1 MRRILSML
9 LFLASCQNLLAQ
21 YTLNGNAT
29 QDACNAYSLTQAAGN
44 QSGSVWN
51 NNKINLTQSFD
62 FNFDINLGSNDAGA
76 DGIAFVLQPLSTSVG
91 SSGGGLGYN
100 GITPAVGVTIDTWQ
114 NGNDNDPAYDHIAI
128 QLNGDLNHNTAN
140 NIAGPVTAING
151 NNNIEDGIWH
161 SLRIQ
166 WDVATTTLS
175 IYVDGSLRISAVRDL
190 VNTVFSGSPL
200 VFWGFT
206 GSTGGANNH
215 QQFRTALNPSFH
227 FGPAQKRCIGE
238 SIQFFDSSVSF
249 TNIAKFYWDFGDG
262 SPLDSVNLNP
272 IHTYVTANDF
282 IVKQRVIGADGCEAT
297 NTQTVR
303 IGSKPIAGFKTD
315 DNCVDNPIHF
325 TDTSTAAV
333 GTINNWYWDFGD
345 ATISVVQ
352 NPTKNYLTGG
362 NKDVKL
368 VVKTLEGC
376 ESDTLPKLIHI
387 YNKPIANFNFTDSV
401 CLGSPTFFFDNSV
414 PAGDPINKW
423 AWTFSDST
431 GVVGTPNAAHYFSSP
446 GHHTAI
452 LGVSANGTTGCLGI
466 ITKDVFVVNKPTA
479 NFKYNTICQSAVA
492 TFTDS
497 SYAPDG
503 VPVNQWW
510 WNVNGG
516 ITSTQNT
523 ITTTY
528 INAGSDTVKLV
539 VRNVKGCVSDTL
551 KKPVIINPK
560 PVANFGYNTPVCY
573 GLPVQFSDSSIITG
587 SVINKWSWVLNNA
600 EWSTQQNASRS
611 FSVFNPKIGLVA
623 TSALG
628 CKSDTAF
635 KTLFVNPVP
644 DVTMNFKNSCKNAP
658 VNFKAT
664 DNSGTVTQ
672 WKWVFGDGAVAT
684 TQNTQHTYTANGTY
698 KVKLFATAATGCYS
712 DSLQKDI
719 TIYGTKAFA
728 GNDTIAA
735 AGQPVQLHA
744 TGGLSYSWTPAIGL
758 SDVNISNPVA
768 IISSTQTY
776 FLKAFTPEGCESYD
790 DVTVKIYKG
799 PDIYLPNAFTPNG
812 DTKND
817 LFKGI
822 AVGIKQF
829 NYLKVYNRWGQL
841 VFYTTD
847 YNKGWDGMWK
857 GRQQPGG
864 VYIILANG
872 IDFKGNIIDKKATV
886 MLIR

>member
-1 MRRILSML
+1 ML

-516 ITSTQNT
+516 ITSIQNT

-528 INAGSDTVKLV
+528 VGTGTDTVKLV
-539 VRNVKGCVSDTL
+539 IRNAKGCVSDTL
-551 KKPVIINPK
+551 KKPVIIDESENCTGNP
-560 PVANFGYNTPVCY
+560 
-573 GLPVQFSDSSIITG
+573 
-587 SVINKWSWVLNNA
+587 
-600 EWSTQQNASRS
+600 
-611 FSVFNPKIGLVA
+611 
-623 TSALG
+623 
-628 CKSDTAF
+628 
-635 KTLFVNPVP
+635 
-644 DVTMNFKNSCKNAP
+644 
-658 VNFKAT
+658 
-664 DNSGTVTQ
+664 
-672 WKWVFGDGAVAT
+672 
-684 TQNTQHTYTANGTY
+684 
-698 KVKLFATAATGCYS
+698 
-712 DSLQKDI
+712 
-719 TIYGTKAFA
+719 
-728 GNDTIAA
+728 
-735 AGQPVQLHA
+735 
-744 TGGLSYSWTPAIGL
+744 
-758 SDVNISNPVA
+758 
-768 IISSTQTY
+768 
-776 FLKAFTPEGCESYD
+776 
-790 DVTVKIYKG
+790 
-799 PDIYLPNAFTPNG
+799 
-812 DTKND
+812 
-817 LFKGI
+817 
-822 AVGIKQF
+822 
-829 NYLKVYNRWGQL
+829 
-841 VFYTTD
+841 
-847 YNKGWDGMWK
+847 
-857 GRQQPGG
+857 
-864 VYIILANG
+864 
-872 IDFKGNIIDKKATV
+872 
-886 MLIR
+886 